1 MNSLS
6 LQVYIN
12 FDGNCREAVEYYS
25 KVFKTDKPE
34 IMTFGDAPEDPGFS
48 VPEESKNLVM
58 HTQLIISGD
67 IVMFSDTFPG
77 MPLVKGNN
85 ISLTV
90 VTDDMDEITE
100 AFNQLK
106 AEGKV
111 EMELQETFW
120 SKYYGSLVDKYGI
133 TWQFSMYEH

>member
-1 MNSLS
+1 MS

-48 VPEESKNLVM
+48 LPEESKNLVM

-90 VTDDMDEITE
+90 VTNDMDEITE
-100 AFNQLK
+100 AFNHLK

-111 EMELQETFW
+111 EMDLQETFW
-120 SKYYGSLVDKYGI
+120 SKYYGSVVDKYGI
-133 TWQFSMYEH
+133 IWQFSMYEH

>member
-1 MNSLS
+1 LS

-48 VPEESKNLVM
+48 LPEESKNLVM

-90 VTDDMDEITE
+90 VTNDMDEITE
-100 AFNQLK
+100 AFNHLK

-111 EMELQETFW
+111 EMDLQETFW
-120 SKYYGSLVDKYGI
+120 SKYYGSVVDKYGI
-133 TWQFSMYEH
+133 IWQFSMYEH